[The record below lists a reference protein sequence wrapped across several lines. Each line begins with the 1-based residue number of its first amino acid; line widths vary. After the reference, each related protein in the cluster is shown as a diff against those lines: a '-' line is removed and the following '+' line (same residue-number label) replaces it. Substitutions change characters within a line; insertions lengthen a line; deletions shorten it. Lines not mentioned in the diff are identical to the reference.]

1 MAEHTPFLLIFPGCA
16 DLADSCG
23 GLDRAYVTDV
33 LVNTAERHLTVSAWF
48 PTMPSPVD
56 LNQLRERLL
65 QDYALSRVVLN
76 PDYPAPVSAS
86 PEPQA
91 PASGSHGDVLMGRA
105 IRQSPVPMET
115 LTLES
120 GRVTVEGDVPV
131 DPEPDLGRGPP
142 PDPG

>member
-86 PEPQA
+86 QTKTILPEEAATRRP
-91 PASGSHGDVLMGRA
+91 
-105 IRQSPVPMET
+105 SPENMIG
-115 LTLES
+115 L
-120 GRVTVEGDVPV
+120 
-131 DPEPDLGRGPP
+131 
-142 PDPG
+142 

>member
-33 LVNTAERHLTVSAWF
+33 LVNAAERSLTVSAWF

-86 PEPQA
+86 PANA
-91 PASGSHGDVLMGRA
+91 PASFRSAGVRTPMIRSGS
-105 IRQSPVPMET
+105 I
-115 LTLES
+115 
-120 GRVTVEGDVPV
+120 
-131 DPEPDLGRGPP
+131 
-142 PDPG
+142 PGSSFA

>member
-65 QDYALSRVVLN
+65 QDYALSRVVE
-76 PDYPAPVSAS
+76 PV
-86 PEPQA
+86 
-91 PASGSHGDVLMGRA
+91 HGLLKL
-105 IRQSPVPMET
+105 S
-115 LTLES
+115 S
-120 GRVTVEGDVPV
+120 
-131 DPEPDLGRGPP
+131 
-142 PDPG
+142 